1 MVDHFDILHTIK
13 PLRKERTVTICLNVF
28 DQVSQKWQ
36 IVCLHGSKCIAFV
49 QFQKEN
55 EIS

>member
-36 IVCLHGSKCIAFV
+36 IVCLHRSKCIAFV